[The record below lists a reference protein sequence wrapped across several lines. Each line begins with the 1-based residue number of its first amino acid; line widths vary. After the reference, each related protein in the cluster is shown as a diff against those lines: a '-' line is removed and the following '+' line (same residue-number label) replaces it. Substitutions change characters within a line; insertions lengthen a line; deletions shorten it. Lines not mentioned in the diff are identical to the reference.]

1 MNLDEDVEKVFDKF
15 DADGS
20 GDVDK
25 KELKS
30 ALQQLGIEA
39 TGTQIGK
46 LMAKFTTADVDTL
59 DIETFDKLVSA
70 LRNKQEQNKA
80 NPNVPVTG
88 AGPSHITFCNP
99 SHRRLPGQQQVLS
112 FYTHPVV
119 EWSVAAIIVMNFL
132 INIIEKEID
141 PITSKYPEVWAAF
154 ELAFNIIFL
163 LELIVNMYGRGG
175 PFKPFWSSGWNV
187 FDFIIVSVGV
197 VLMTGVDLGPGNKLK
212 LLRAFRIFRLFK
224 RIKSLN
230 KIIVAIGRS
239 IPGVMNALLIMLI
252 FFCIY
257 AILAVDLF
265 RDFGYM
271 DGTYMTSDVIA
282 LPDGTSLRMNQS
294 VSSFTPR
301 GMHHFSE
308 YYGTFF
314 RALYTLFQVMT
325 GESWSEAVARP
336 LLFGLQQNS
345 GVQVAIF
352 YVSFILL
359 MQFVMINVVVAVLL
373 DKFVAEEEPEAS
385 SVSMDDMLDGDG
397 DGSAADTAAAD
408 DPEAGGRGA
417 TVLTSGGHAK
427 SLAVAAVPALPTP
440 PSAGRAMG
448 GVEAK
453 LDTILQEIAS
463 LRKTLE
469 IQSLD
474 LESLKS
480 ERSKLAA

>member
-70 LRNKQEQNKA
+70 LRNKQEQAKA

-88 AGPSHITFCNP
+88 AGPSNVTCCNP
-99 SHRRLPGQQQVLS
+99 SLRRLPGQPQVLA
-112 FYTHPVV
+112 FYSHPVV
-119 EWSVAAIIVMNFL
+119 EWGVAGIIVMNFL
-132 INIIEKEID
+132 LNIIEKEID
-141 PITSKYPEVWAAF
+141 PITSKYPDVWAAF

-163 LELIVNMYGRGG
+163 VELLVNIYSRGG
-175 PFKPFWSSGWNV
+175 PFKPFFSSGWNV
-187 FDFIIVSVGV
+187 FDTIIVSVGV
-197 VLMTGVDLGPGNKLK
+197 VLMTNVDLGPFNKLK

-271 DGTYMTSDVIA
+271 DGTYMTSDIIPLA
-282 LPDGTSLRMNQS
+282 DGTNLLLNQS

-336 LLFGLQQNS
+336 LLFGYAQND
-345 GVQVAIF
+345 GLIVAIF

-373 DKFVAEEEPEAS
+373 DKFVAEEEEPAS
-385 SVSMDDMLDGDG
+385 AVSMDDMLGGDDGEG
-397 DGSAADTAAAD
+397 TAAAD
-408 DPEAGGRGA
+408 AAAADPEAGGGGA
-417 TVLTSGGHAK
+417 APAGPTK
-427 SLAVAAVPALPTP
+427 PLAVAAIPALPTP
-440 PSAGRAMG
+440 PATGGRAMV

-469 IQSLD
+469 VQSLE